1 MYFYFLQHHD
11 HNNMCAAVQQLMFVT
26 GQSDLCQ
33 PVLDRHSRKADIYKS
48 IVLCDLDTVGVYLLH
63 AEAGLASLR
72 QKGALVLEL
81 MCNQPSWSLEEAG
94 SPAEEQQGNVQQIQA
109 VMEEMQL
116 RKQR

>member
-1 MYFYFLQHHD
+1 MYFYLLPYHY
-11 HNNMCAAVQQLMFVT
+11 HNYMLPPVQQLKFATVLIWSLAVAAENLVFRDELCFVA
-26 GQSDLCQ
+26 
-33 PVLDRHSRKADIYKS
+33 PFV
-48 IVLCDLDTVGVYLLH
+48 LH

-94 SPAEEQQGNVQQIQA
+94 SPAEEQQNNVQQIQA